1 MNSEQYDRCQFRQG
15 VFCNFYECS
24 ICGWNPSEE
33 ARRKAILADG
43 GTLRCKPNS
52 IPRSL
57 TTHAKPHTMEEVLAI
72 VRMAHRD
79 FGIGTMSNREIS
91 DEFHI
96 STHRVGEARKLIHE
110 ELKQRGGE
118 NNGVGST

>member
-1 MNSEQYDRCQFRQG
+1 MSEQYDRCQFRQG

-24 ICGWNPSEE
+24 ICGWNPKEE

-79 FGIGTMSNREIS
+79 FGIGTMSNREIAEAYHVS
-91 DEFHI
+91 RN
-96 STHRVGEARKLIHE
+96 RVVDARNYLLEQLSKE
-110 ELKQRGGE
+110 GGE